1 MSKLLRLFL
10 MLFLVFPPQTV
21 HAWSEGGHHL
31 IAAIAFS
38 LLTDQEQDEL
48 LAVLKQHPRFAE
60 DFVPPDKLA
69 NDEERTR
76 WIVGRAG
83 YWPDVARKQPKYHRA
98 TWHYE
103 LGPTI
108 VLGSPD
114 GIAVPYNAFDER
126 AVTSKFSSRKPCIS
140 ASALRNLRHS
150 CDSLSDRIKQAS
162 TISGCRN
169 VGSLQPV

>member
-1 MSKLLRLFL
+1 MKIAIKTILAILILLPGRS
-10 MLFLVFPPQTV
+10 

-60 DFVPPDKLA
+60 DFVPPEKLA

-76 WIVGRAG
+76 WLVGRAG
-83 YWPDVARKQPKYHRA
+83 YWPDVARKQPKYHRS

-108 VLGSPD
+108 VLGNPD
-114 GIAVPYNAFDER
+114 GIAVPDRPGSLPLDATLETQDLYLSQ
-126 AVTSKFSSRKPCIS
+126 AVQLCRKV
-140 ASALRNLRHS
+140 
-150 CDSLSDRIKQAS
+150 LSD
-162 TISGCRN
+162 
-169 VGSLQPV
+169 